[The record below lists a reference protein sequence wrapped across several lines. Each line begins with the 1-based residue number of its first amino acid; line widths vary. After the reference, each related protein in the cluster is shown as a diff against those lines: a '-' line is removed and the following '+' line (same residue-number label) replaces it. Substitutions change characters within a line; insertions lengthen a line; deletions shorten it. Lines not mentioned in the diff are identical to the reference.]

1 MENNEQNTV
10 NIAGENT
17 ANELENKE
25 QSIAVNADET
35 QQKMSQAD
43 IDREMRRMQYQ
54 VKNAIA
60 AQGGKEIVI
69 GLLLIIVGAI
79 FTFTSTTK
87 IYIGA
92 FIVGGIYIVKG
103 IYHLIKAARIKIR

>member
-43 IDREMRRMQYQ
+43 IDREVRRMRYK
-54 VKNAIA
+54 VKDAMKTQA
-60 AQGGKEIVI
+60 LKGIVI
-69 GLLLIIVGAI
+69 GVLLIIFGAL
-79 FTFTSTTK
+79 FTLFSTTK

-103 IYHLIKAARIKIR
+103 IYHSIKAARIKIR